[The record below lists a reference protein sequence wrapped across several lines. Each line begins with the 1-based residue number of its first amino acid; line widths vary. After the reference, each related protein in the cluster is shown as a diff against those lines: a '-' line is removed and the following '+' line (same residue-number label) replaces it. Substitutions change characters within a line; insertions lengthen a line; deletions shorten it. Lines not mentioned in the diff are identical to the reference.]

1 MISSSWPF
9 IVYFFQYSNS
19 IFQIYATENK
29 NLKLDYVDFCL
40 RRYDMCSD
48 AFEEAD
54 PLKQIGKATKLTFD
68 HRILN
73 KDQWSVVL

>member
-9 IVYFFQYSNS
+9 IQFVQYSSS

-29 NLKLDYVDFCL
+29 NLKLDHVDFCL

-48 AFEEAD
+48 SFEEAD
-54 PLKQIGKATKLTFD
+54 PLEQIGEATKTFD
-68 HRILN
+68 HRTVADYRLHEC
-73 KDQWSVVL
+73 ST